1 MLSLETRSTCNSYN
15 DYLHQGMW
23 NGYSSHGDVHM
34 LSRYTEE
41 EDHDMQASV
50 SDNQNHQLYNI
61 QLIVRDIQQYFRAN
75 QNQYS

>member
-1 MLSLETRSTCNSYN
+1 
-15 DYLHQGMW
+15 MW